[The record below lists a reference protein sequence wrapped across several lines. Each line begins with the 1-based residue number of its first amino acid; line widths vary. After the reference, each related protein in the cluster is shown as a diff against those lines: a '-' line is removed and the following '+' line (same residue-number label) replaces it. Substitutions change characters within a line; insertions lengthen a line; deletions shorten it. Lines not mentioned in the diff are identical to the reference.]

1 MDSMSMTISTPPQ
14 AASEEDERQIRALLV
29 DYCELVD
36 SGDIDKWADCY
47 TDDAVFE
54 GLKGELR
61 GREALLRYG
70 RETVHRG
77 FFLHF
82 LTNVRVRLEGPLSA
96 SASSYLLYTQTA
108 DDGRSVVVP
117 CRQRDR
123 LVKVAGRWRLSE
135 RRIEGRP
142 VLGAFL

>member
-1 MDSMSMTISTPPQ
+1 MNMRIPTEQKHTP
-14 AASEEDERQIRALLV
+14 EEDERQIRTLLV
-29 DYCELVD
+29 EYCELVD
-36 SGDIDKWADCY
+36 SGAIDEWADCY

-54 GLKGELR
+54 GLKGELK

-82 LTNVRVRLEGPLSA
+82 LTNIRVRLEGPLSA

-108 DDGRSVVVP
+108 DDGRAVVVP

-123 LVKVAGRWRLSE
+123 LVKVAGHWRISE